1 MYQKKPGGY
10 IWTFFAL
17 WHFNTN
23 FYNPKHL
30 KLKAKSEMLSR
41 HLKFFSWTLSFPENS
56 FQNSMAFYVQNLEKN
71 FDDLMSSIKKEKIQL
86 TEFLRLAYTTV
97 YYLPYGCFHDKT
109 HQHRRCRS
117 KKKKGNKY
125 VLIEHEDK
133 I

>member
-41 HLKFFSWTLSFPENS
+41 HLKFFSWTLSFPENL
-56 FQNSMAFYVQNLEKN
+56 FQNSMAFYVQNLEKKI
-71 FDDLMSSIKKEKIQL
+71 DDLMSSFKKEKNSVNGVLKIS
-86 TEFLRLAYTTV
+86 V
-97 YYLPYGCFHDKT
+97 YYCILLAVWLF
-109 HQHRRCRS
+109 S
-117 KKKKGNKY
+117 W
-125 VLIEHEDK
+125 
-133 I
+133 